1 MYMIPYI
8 IRAAWWAKQ
17 AFQATDS
24 PISSSDYKKSAVKLN
39 ALSQVKKK
47 LIFLFW
53 DLLLPVWN
61 WDLGSH
67 KTVPVSY
74 GQTVLQFFSNESL
87 VT

>member
-8 IRAAWWAKQ
+8 IRVAWWAKQ
-17 AFQATDS
+17 AFQAIDS
-24 PISSSDYKKSAVKLN
+24 LNSSSDDKKSAVKLD

-53 DLLLPVWN
+53 DLLLPDWY
-61 WDLGSH
+61 WDLGSR

-74 GQTVLQFFSNESL
+74 GQTVLQLSNESL